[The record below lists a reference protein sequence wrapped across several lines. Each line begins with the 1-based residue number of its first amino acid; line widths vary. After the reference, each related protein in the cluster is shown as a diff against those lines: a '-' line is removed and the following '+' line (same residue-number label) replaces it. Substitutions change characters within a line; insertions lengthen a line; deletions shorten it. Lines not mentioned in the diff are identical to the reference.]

1 LSWVTHFD
9 IPTSIMKTKPVYNN
23 ADYEKANQLDVRL
36 VSKLGFRIVKFEFGL
51 LYKAQILQHSVTLN
65 RQQRKG
71 KSMNEGIFD
80 ISETVF

>member
-1 LSWVTHFD
+1 
-9 IPTSIMKTKPVYNN
+9 MKTKPVYNN
-23 ADYEKANQLDVRL
+23 TDYEKANQLDVGIVL
-36 VSKLGFRIVKFEFGL
+36 TLGFRIVKFEDGL

-71 KSMNEGIFD
+71 KSMNEGRYD